1 MSQRSKLSRT
11 SGAAKKVETQT
22 SIQSFFAAK
31 DVANTT
37 GKNVKNG
44 VDSDIEIA
52 EQETESSSDDDF
64 SFMGWKPITTKAAT
78 IKKQIS
84 RRPR

>member
-31 DVANTT
+31 DVAKTT

-44 VDSDIEIA
+44 VDSDTEVA
-52 EQETESSSDDDF
+52 EQETESSSDEEH
-64 SFMGWKPITTKAAT
+64 SFMRCKPITTKAAT